1 LFVDLRSSSNDF
13 ATLDYS
19 DESAPM
25 LFIGKTVPFEALQL
39 QNVRQFEGW
48 S

>member
-1 LFVDLRSSSNDF
+1 MRTGSDDF

-25 LFIGKTVPFEALQL
+25 LFIGKTVPFEALKL